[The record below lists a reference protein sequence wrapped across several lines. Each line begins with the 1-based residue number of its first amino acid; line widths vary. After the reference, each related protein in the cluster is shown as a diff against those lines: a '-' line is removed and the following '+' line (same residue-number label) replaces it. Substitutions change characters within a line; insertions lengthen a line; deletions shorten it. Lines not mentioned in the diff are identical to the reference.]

1 MHLRG
6 GGAGRRRARVG
17 LALRV
22 ALVDAHAV
30 RHAIVYVTISV
41 AITGAD
47 ASACLATPA
56 ALALA
61 LQGALGGNVSNLTV
75 IAAGAGALSPTA
87 SASPVAKRRL
97 DAAGPVQ
104 DARPRMLLASQGAS
118 SP

>member
-1 MHLRG
+1 M
-6 GGAGRRRARVG
+6 
-17 LALRV
+17 
-22 ALVDAHAV
+22 
-30 RHAIVYVTISV
+30 
-41 AITGAD
+41 
-47 ASACLATPA
+47 
-56 ALALA
+56 
-61 LQGALGGNVSNLTV
+61 SNLTV